1 MWDQHIA
8 NKITSF
14 ADARYFARKR
24 APRGIFNAYQA
35 GSGAGITTAANIKA
49 FEDVWFRPYAG
60 VFKPNQD
67 LSTTVAGHR
76 LDTPIYP
83 SSVGGLKGAHRD
95 GELAATHA
103 AGRVGTLQFV
113 SGVTTTPIEEIVK
126 EATGPVFQQIYYLG
140 SRDATAAVFERSAAA
155 GVDGLVLIMDS
166 PAPAFGAETLPNN
179 RAYIPTRITAREA
192 MKFFPQLLRRPAW
205 ALDFLA
211 DGLQAPSAQYTSGPD
226 GKPLD
231 YFSAVMTLFNETP
244 TFEDIAWIREH
255 WTGSLMLK
263 GIIRADDARRAVD
276 SGVDGIVVSNRGGN
290 MLDTTIPTLQALP
303 PIVEAVGDQIDV
315 LLDGGIRRGSDVVK
329 ALALGAKAVGIGSA
343 YVNALLAA
351 GEPGV
356 VKMMELLRN
365 EVIMTLRQLGVNTVR
380 EIDPSQ
386 IVLPPQ
392 WDASPPKVSV

>member
-1 MWDQHIA
+1 M
-8 NKITSF
+8 S
-14 ADARYFARKR
+14 
-24 APRGIFNAYQA
+24 
-35 GSGAGITTAANIKA
+35 TAANIKA
-49 FEDVWFRPYAG
+49 FEDVWLRPYAG
-60 VFKPNQD
+60 VFKNAQD
-67 LSTTVAGHR
+67 LTTTVAGYK

-103 AGRVGTLQFV
+103 AGHIGTLQFV
-113 SGVTTTPIEEIVK
+113 SGVTTTPIEEIVR
-126 EATGPVFQQIYYLG
+126 EASGPVFQQIYYLG
-140 SRDATAAVFERSAAA
+140 SREATAVVFERAAAA
-155 GVDGLVLIMDS
+155 GVAGLVLIMDS

-179 RAYIPTRITAREA
+179 RAYIPTKITAREA
-192 MKFFPQLLRRPAW
+192 LKFFPQLLRRPAW

-211 DGLQAPSAQYTSGPD
+211 DGLQTPSAQYTKGPD

-244 TFEDIAWIREH
+244 TFDDIPWIREY
-255 WTGSLMLK
+255 WDGPLILK

-276 SGVDGIVVSNRGGN
+276 VGASGIVVSNHGGN

-303 PIVEAVGDQIDV
+303 PIADAVGDQIDV

-329 ALALGAKAVGIGSA
+329 ALALGAKAVGVGSA

-356 VKMMELLRN
+356 VKMMELLRDGA
-365 EVIMTLRQLGVNTVR
+365 IMTLRQLGVNKVS

-386 IVLPPQ
+386 IVLPPE
-392 WDASPPKVSV
+392 WEASRQSLLSGSKAAKDLPLSEGEVGE

>member
-1 MWDQHIA
+1 M
-8 NKITSF
+8 S
-14 ADARYFARKR
+14 
-24 APRGIFNAYQA
+24 
-35 GSGAGITTAANIKA
+35 TAANIKA
-49 FEDVWFRPYAG
+49 FEDVWLRPYAG
-60 VFKPNQD
+60 VFKNAQD
-67 LSTTVAGHR
+67 LTTTVAGYK

-103 AGRVGTLQFV
+103 AGHIGTLQFV
-113 SGVTTTPIEEIVK
+113 SGVTTTPIEEIVR
-126 EATGPVFQQIYYLG
+126 EASGPVFQQIYYLG
-140 SRDATAAVFERSAAA
+140 SREATAAVFERAAAA
-155 GVDGLVLIMDS
+155 GVAGLVLIMDS

-179 RAYIPTRITAREA
+179 RAYIPTKITAREA
-192 MKFFPQLLRRPAW
+192 LKFFPQLLRRPAW

-211 DGLQAPSAQYTSGPD
+211 DGLQTPSAQYTKGPD

-244 TFEDIAWIREH
+244 TFDDIPWIREY
-255 WTGSLMLK
+255 WDGPLILK

-276 SGVDGIVVSNRGGN
+276 VGASGIVVSNHGGN

-303 PIVEAVGDQIDV
+303 PIADAVGDQIDV

-329 ALALGAKAVGIGSA
+329 ALALGAKAVGVGSA

-356 VKMMELLRN
+356 VKMMELLRDGA
-365 EVIMTLRQLGVNTVR
+365 IMTLRQLGVNKVS

-386 IVLPPQ
+386 IVLPPE
-392 WDASPPKVSV
+392 WEASRQSLLSGSKAAKDLPLSEGEVGE